1 MTPPIPA
8 VIETML
14 ARRSVA
20 TLVEPGPSARELDLI
35 LAAATTVP
43 DHGNLR
49 PWRFVVVQGEG
60 REGFGEALVA
70 AARAARPDLP
80 PELTDKTRRKA
91 FLAPCL
97 VAVIASPVDPSKV
110 PVWEQVVSASC
121 TGYALVLAA
130 DALGLGA
137 VWKTAAVMDG
147 ALLRATLGLRAG
159 EQFLGWVNLGRRAE
173 RDVTARRPLDLG
185 ERVQVLGPRGLTPW
199 VGARDPSR

>member
-1 MTPPIPA
+1 
-8 VIETML
+8 
-14 ARRSVA
+14 
-20 TLVEPGPSARELDLI
+20 EPGPSPRELDLI

-80 PELTDKTRRKA
+80 PELADKTRRKA

-159 EQFLGWVNLGRRAE
+159 EQFLGWVNLGRRPE

-199 VGARDPSR
+199 VVARDPSR